1 MSTNLTT
8 KVEGKTLVIRVD
20 LSKPGTPSKSGKSL
34 VVATTGG
41 FLDIGDGVKLGL
53 NVVRSL

>member
-1 MSTNLTT
+1 MTTNVTT

-20 LSKPGTPSKSGKSL
+20 LTSKGAPSKSGKSI

-41 FLDIGDGVKLGL
+41 FLDLGDGLKLGL
-53 NVVRSL
+53 NLVRSI